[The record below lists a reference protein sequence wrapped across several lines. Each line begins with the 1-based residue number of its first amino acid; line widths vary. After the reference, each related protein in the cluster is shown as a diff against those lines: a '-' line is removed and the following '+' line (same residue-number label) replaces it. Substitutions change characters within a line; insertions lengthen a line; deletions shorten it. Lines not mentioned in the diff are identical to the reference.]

1 MPLYLAALRM
11 NGRSTEIPTYVTTI
25 TDELKKNPLVQ
36 LENALSLFDEGKY
49 DQALPI
55 FIAIRDQNPS
65 ADWAIEANDSIHA
78 IEKINSQSGVVQ
90 P

>member
-1 MPLYLAALRM
+1 M
-11 NGRSTEIPTYVTTI
+11 NGRTAEIPAYIATL

-65 ADWAIEANDSIHA
+65 ADWSIEANDSIYA